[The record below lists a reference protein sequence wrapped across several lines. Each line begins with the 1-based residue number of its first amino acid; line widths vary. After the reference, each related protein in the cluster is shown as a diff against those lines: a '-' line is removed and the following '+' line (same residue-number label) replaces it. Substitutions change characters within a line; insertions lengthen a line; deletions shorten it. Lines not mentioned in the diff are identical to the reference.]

1 MCFGNQDGSG
11 DYEVLGKYSG
21 GGSRN
26 FARENG
32 EVERAGFFQAA
43 GGRGEAKAAGKRGFR
58 ESMLHCRRGHGVSAM
73 LTEGTSGPPRKLRCV
88 SGRVFP
94 REFAPVVQLAC
105 SWGRSFFCA
114 WQVGA

>member
-11 DYEVLGKYSG
+11 DYEILRKYSG
-21 GGSRN
+21 GGSRD
-26 FARENG
+26 FAGEDS

-43 GGRGEAKAAGKRGFR
+43 GSRGEAKAARKRGFR
-58 ESMLHCRRGHGVSAM
+58 ESVLHCRRGHGVSAM

-88 SGRVFP
+88 RGRVFP

-105 SWGRSFFCA
+105 SWRGSLRADYFVA
-114 WQVGA
+114 